1 VARILIAEDE
11 PLIVS
16 FIEKGLKG
24 NGFVTLSV
32 DDGAT
37 AAELAR
43 DADFDLLLLDVGLP
57 KLNGFEVL
65 DEVRGRGETLPII
78 LLTAR
83 TEVEATVKGF
93 ELGADDYLAKPFRF
107 EELLVR
113 IRARVR
119 DRSRQAQTTPA
130 VVAANGVELDVHTR
144 RATVDGRE
152 VDLSAKE
159 YLLAETLIRHAGQVL
174 TREQLLNQAW
184 GYDFDPESNV
194 VDVYIRYLR
203 KKLGPDTIQ
212 TIRGAGY
219 RFIA

>member
-1 VARILIAEDE
+1 MARILIAEDE

-16 FIEKGLKG
+16 FIEKGLRG
-24 NGFVTLSV
+24 NGFVTMAV
-32 DDGAT
+32 DDGAS
-37 AAELAR
+37 AAQFAR
-43 DADFDLLLLDVGLP
+43 DTDFDLLLLDVGLP

-83 TEVEATVKGF
+83 SEVEATVKGF

-119 DRSRQAQTTPA
+119 DRSRPAQMNA
-130 VVAANGVELDVHTR
+130 SVVAANGVELDAHTR
-144 RATVDGRE
+144 KATIDGRQVE
-152 VDLSAKE
+152 LSAKE
-159 YLLAETLIRHAGQVL
+159 YLLAETLIRHAGQIL
-174 TREQLLNQAW
+174 TREQLLNHAW

-203 KKLGPDTIQ
+203 KKLGAATIQ
-212 TIRGAGY
+212 TVRGAGY
-219 RFIA
+219 RFVA

>member
-1 VARILIAEDE
+1 MARILIAEDE

-16 FIEKGLKG
+16 FVEKGLRS
-24 NGFVTLSV
+24 NGFVTMAV

-65 DEVRGRGETLPII
+65 NEVRGRGETLPII

-83 TEVEATVKGF
+83 SEVEATVKGF
-93 ELGADDYLAKPFRF
+93 ELGADDYLSKPFRF

-119 DRSRQAQTTPA
+119 DKSARASMSTST
-130 VVAANGVELDVHTR
+130 VAANGIELDVHTR
-144 RATVDGRE
+144 RATVNGQQ

-159 YLLAETLIRHAGQVL
+159 YLLAETLIRHAGQVM
-174 TREQLLNQAW
+174 TREQLLNHAW

-203 KKLGPDTIQ
+203 KKLGPDTIE
-212 TIRGAGY
+212 TVRGAGY
-219 RFIA
+219 RFVA